1 MRDRVQAAIPGEL
14 AKLVAKYWARSE
26 DLATAL
32 SQRDELIRDVKDGMG
47 VEFDDP
53 LLDYVTV
60 QLDRDVFRALSEDPA
75 APSETE
81 D

>member
-1 MRDRVQAAIPGEL
+1 MGRKKKSGDKTKKQIEKQSAV
-14 AKLVAKYWARSE
+14 
-26 DLATAL
+26 L